1 MTEMQYFHPYR
12 CRLGFFPLLSS
23 SLIQMVKGIVRTEE
37 KNVFDRRSTLHA
49 FLTPFWWLS
58 KGLFIWYRTD
68 FHSGIVS
75 FQSPPQVLRFS
86 DRGEG
91 ETRVTVDA
99 RDYGK
104 EKNERPKF
112 SRERASGCEAV
123 PEWSSYCIDTRIERP
138 SLRSVVPAPDDQHD
152 LRFSMRNK
160 VSFQLPWY

>member
-1 MTEMQYFHPYR
+1 MQYFHQYR

-23 SLIQMVKGIVRTEE
+23 SLIQMVKGIVRTEV
-37 KNVFDRRSTLHA
+37 KNVFDRQSTLHA
-49 FLTPFWWLS
+49 FLW
-58 KGLFIWYRTD
+58 LFIWYRFD

-75 FQSPPQVLRFS
+75 FQSLPPPQVIRFS
-86 DRGEG
+86 HRGER

-138 SLRSVVPAPDDQHD
+138 SLRSVVPAPDDKHD

-160 VSFQLPWY
+160 VRFQLPWY